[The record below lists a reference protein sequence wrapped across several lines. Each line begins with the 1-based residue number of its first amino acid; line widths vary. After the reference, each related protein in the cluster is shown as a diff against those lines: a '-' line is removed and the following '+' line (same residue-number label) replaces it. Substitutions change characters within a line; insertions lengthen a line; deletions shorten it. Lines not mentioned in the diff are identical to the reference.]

1 MLHFILELPSLL
13 SCLLTVSVNKL
24 PPSSDSKLKINAKGH
39 HLTLQDVQDNILIT
53 SDVHLYVLE
62 CDPKQLFFIDHRS
75 APTEVVTLENTLNG
89 TIMPQEEIIA
99 ISDYV
104 HSQGLKM
111 HLDGARIWHVAAE
124 TITPIKELCDP
135 FDSVSLCFSKG
146 LG

>member
-1 MLHFILELPSLL
+1 
-13 SCLLTVSVNKL
+13 
-24 PPSSDSKLKINAKGH
+24 
-39 HLTLQDVQDNILIT
+39 
-53 SDVHLYVLE
+53 
-62 CDPKQLFFIDHRS
+62 
-75 APTEVVTLENTLNG
+75 
-89 TIMPQEEIIA
+89 MPQEEIIA

-124 TITPIKELCDP
+124 TVTPIKELCDP